1 MGIPRRVRRELKR
14 GAAAPKKPRRPSV
27 GKVTPLPAKRRTSP
41 LKFLREVRSELSRVS
56 WPTRSEL
63 LSSTIM
69 VIVAV
74 LIITGVVYI
83 FDLVFARLV
92 SLIAR

>member
-1 MGIPRRVRRELKR
+1 MGMPRRVRRELKR
-14 GAAAPKKPRRPSV
+14 GGAAPKKPRRLV
-27 GKVTPLPAKRRTSP
+27 GKVTSLPAKRRTSP

-56 WPTRSEL
+56 WPSRSEL